1 MILYTG
7 VDTQRVQYKKL
18 QKMLAEQG
26 KESSDKS
33 EGDGESN
40 QLELTAS
47 KKPLVGRLTNDR
59 IQRLEQLGFVWT
71 LRDDWQKHY
80 QELKDY
86 KGQHGNCNVPARYA
100 ANRRLGIW

>member
-1 MILYTG
+1 VIYAG

-18 QKMLAEQG
+18 QKMLAERG
-26 KESSDKS
+26 KEDSDNADR
-33 EGDGESN
+33 DGEKR
-40 QLELTAS
+40 LELIVS
-47 KKPLVGRLTNDR
+47 KKPLIVGRLTNNR

-80 QELKDY
+80 QELNDY
-86 KGQHGNCNVPARYA
+86 KAQHGNCNVPARYV